1 MEFSEPEEMN
11 RWCWVWD
18 EECCGWR
25 LVPCCRRRCRR
36 ENNNV
41 FSQHVH
47 EFLGS
52 TSIADNPHNHRFAGI
67 SGPAILRGNSHVHRI
82 ETLTDSTD
90 HIHRIEDFTGE
101 AINVGGGR
109 HVHLVRGTTSFDDGH
124 RHNFI
129 FATLIENPTGEND

>member
-1 MEFSEPEEMN
+1 MYFATCPV
-11 RWCWVWD
+11 WKHKQPIILITIVCW
-18 EECCGWR
+18 
-25 LVPCCRRRCRR
+25 L
-36 ENNNV
+36 
-41 FSQHVH
+41 
-47 EFLGS
+47 
-52 TSIADNPHNHRFAGI
+52 